1 MYLKHYKING
11 GTTTQMHQLI
21 RTKDFHLNL
30 YSRVQSWQSKKGK
43 GRVCSALIILTVD
56 PDTKTGYAGLALV
69 AVTVFFFSAY
79 WWHPGHTVAESKFAV
94 IHPTPSQVAPRK

>member
-43 GRVCSALIILTVD
+43 IVLVVTAKTKPKSYSVFHFQWVRSLPSALL
-56 PDTKTGYAGLALV
+56 
-69 AVTVFFFSAY
+69 S
-79 WWHPGHTVAESKFAV
+79 
-94 IHPTPSQVAPRK
+94 